1 MAGPGA
7 LQVIITSELLAFR
20 NRALKR
26 NPARLAAVAIILL
39 FGAVVIGGGTFTVGA
54 TAGHFLTFAVD
65 PLLAA
70 AFTGLSLLMLVIGF
84 PTVIASFFVGRD
96 LLQLVV
102 AAPARPPFITCWQ
115 RCSSHCRS
123 L

>member
-1 MAGPGA
+1 M
-7 LQVIITSELLAFR
+7 
-20 NRALKR
+20 
-26 NPARLAAVAIILL
+26 
-39 FGAVVIGGGTFTVGA
+39 IGGGTFTVGA

-102 AAPARPPFITCWQ
+102 APVRSRDFRTRLIAWRKG
-115 RCSSHCRS
+115 CSFSGAMV
-123 L
+123 